1 MMSEAS
7 MLLRVVA
14 GVARDVATNGTPK
27 SALHEMCKRLLN
39 VVGPSEIAVTLEALV
54 ALERIS
60 DAEVAA
66 LLRDARLALQAR
78 TRHYAQL

>member
-1 MMSEAS
+1 MMTEAS

-39 VVGPSEIAVTLEALV
+39 VVGPSDVAITLEALT
-54 ALERIS
+54 ALERIG

-66 LLRDARLALQAR
+66 LIHDARLALQER
-78 TRHYAQL
+78 TRRYTQL